1 MYIAVNHFS
10 SLLPSLV
17 SGFSSK
23 SLGLQV
29 QKKIAGKVAT
39 KGLVKQIVDEEL
51 AHLLDAMYNIAAQEM
66 DSKHA
71 HKIVKD
77 LIKVVVKLGLLYRN
91 KQFNAEEMKLGED
104 IMKKLRRISLTV
116 ISFYEV
122 DFTYDQNFLMMNVR
136 ELGEQLH
143 RLVDRHLTAKS
154 HGRIDNVI
162 TFFANGETLDKVFT
176 TDGKYRAMLPD
187 ISKAFSAAVEKE
199 W

>member
-1 MYIAVNHFS
+1 M
-10 SLLPSLV
+10 

-29 QKKIAGKVAT
+29 QKKIASKVAS
-39 KGLVKQIVDEEL
+39 KALVKQIVDEEL
-51 AHLLDAMYNIAAQEM
+51 AQLLDAMHNIAAQEL

-77 LIKVVVKLGLLYRN
+77 LIKIVIKLGLLYRN
-91 KQFNAEEMKLGED
+91 KQFNAEELRLGEV

-122 DFTYDQNFLMMNVR
+122 DFTYDQNFLMVNVQ

-143 RLVDRHLTAKS
+143 RLVDRHLTPKS
-154 HGRIDNVI
+154 HARIDNVI
-162 TFFANGETLDKVFT
+162 TFFANGETLDKVFMA
-176 TDGKYRAMLPD
+176 DGKYRPMLPN
-187 ISKAFSAAVEKE
+187 ISKAFSVAVEKE